1 MYIIHVNNK
10 QEDNTMDNNNL
21 TLNDLE
27 SIMVSSDCTCDVKF
41 TADGRGYL
49 FVKTFDGRKFCSR
62 FLKNP
67 RKAYDALKAKKLF
80 Y

>member
-1 MYIIHVNNK
+1 
-10 QEDNTMDNNNL
+10 MDNNNL
-21 TLNDLE
+21 TLAELE

-41 TADGRGYL
+41 TATGKGYL

-62 FLKNP
+62 FLKSP
-67 RKAYDALKAKKLF
+67 YKAYDEFKAKKLF